1 MILYGYMKKYKQ
13 VSIYFLIKQAEQ
25 LRKLAFIRK
34 ESQSKIIRDLF
45 DDFYNKPRKEVI
57 K

>member
-25 LRKLAFIRK
+25 LRKLAYINNQK
-34 ESQSKIIRDLF
+34 QSKIIRDLF
-45 DDFYNKPRKEVI
+45 DDFYLKQRKEI